1 MNALQTLK
9 NIRDDM
15 ENSKHWLEDSFKGP
29 SALSNMSTRIQA
41 YAQQLKELE
50 EERIKDLLDNGPKA
64 TGNICDITITLLR
77 DGKEKHIE
85 IGEYN
90 IQLAKTDKE
99 ETIKSLKLDGLPDSQ
114 GMTHF
119 IKAVPGDWGQMP
131 WGVWISKGESEK
143 LSVELARIY
152 KDEEE
157 DDDYWRQDHK
167 CTFCGSMASECGE
180 DHGDEMRDIM
190 REALRGDRY

>member
-1 MNALQTLK
+1 MNALKTLK
-9 NIRDDM
+9 DFCDNWQ
-15 ENSKHWLEDSFKGP
+15 NTTHWLQPRFANP
-29 SALSNMSTRIQA
+29 SALSMMSESIQV
-41 YAQQLKELE
+41 YAQRLKELE
-50 EERIKDLLDNGPKA
+50 EERIKDLQDNGPKA
-64 TGNICDITITLLR
+64 TGDICDITITLLR

-85 IGEYN
+85 FGEYN

-119 IKAVPGDWGQMP
+119 IKAVPGGWGQMP
-131 WGVWISKGESEK
+131 WGVWITKDESEK

-157 DDDYWRQDHK
+157 DDDY
-167 CTFCGSMASECGE
+167 
-180 DHGDEMRDIM
+180 
-190 REALRGDRY
+190 